1 MLKALYMDCKGWPRC
16 LELLMWIVKLA
27 LRRPYTFV
35 VMVILML
42 VFGVAAIIEMS
53 VAERCLVYSVGIDVH
68 HDGAVLAAAWQ
79 RDSGALHGGELRSY
93 EVLAVIVKLHFGEC
107 FTLHAQVKDG
117 TLEASKDRISG
128 GSTPSSPPRH
138 YRKKIPCARCH

>member
-1 MLKALYMDCKGWPRC
+1 MSKYKLPVKVIVIKNNALVRSSANNLSWKPNLNTESSRSLPISLPSRGPMARRDLPLSGRRMLKALYMDCKGWPRC

-68 HDGAVLAAAWQ
+68 HDGAVLAALW
-79 RDSGALHGGELRSY
+79 
-93 EVLAVIVKLHFGEC
+93 
-107 FTLHAQVKDG
+107 
-117 TLEASKDRISG
+117 
-128 GSTPSSPPRH
+128 
-138 YRKKIPCARCH
+138 

>member
-1 MLKALYMDCKGWPRC
+1 MTGLPKSLQVQQLFDQSLFVRARGRPAAKALSGKAAIPDHSPYTTVGIGLLGKGWPRC

-68 HDGAVLAAAWQ
+68 HDGAVLAALW
-79 RDSGALHGGELRSY
+79 
-93 EVLAVIVKLHFGEC
+93 
-107 FTLHAQVKDG
+107 
-117 TLEASKDRISG
+117 
-128 GSTPSSPPRH
+128 
-138 YRKKIPCARCH
+138 